1 MDHFSASG
9 NFTATI
15 ISGDATFVLSLRFD
29 PNEVYLCNKNLN
41 DAQVQIHRLKW
52 LNFNVHFW
60 VH

>member
-1 MDHFSASG
+1 MYHFSASG

-52 LNFNVHFW
+52 FNFYVHFW